1 MNKLGIYIVLI
12 VICGVIG
19 VSALNIWMMNESTVI
34 MNTKELQITQIEFTS
49 LSDSDIIIVHV
60 TNVGTTPVTVAAV
73 KINGDTQNNITGDS
87 IHGLTFAVT
96 DSGTITTEQDWTT
109 GNNYTV
115 SLFTS
120 DGTLVGYYTDTA

>member
-19 VSALNIWMMNESTVI
+19 VSALNIWMMKESTVI

-49 LSDSDIIIVHV
+49 LSDSDIIIVHF